1 VVTSAGALARGNG
14 VDSVGRLST
23 GEYRVDFN
31 RPVAAC
37 AHLVVQGRTGV
48 GTKPAEAQG
57 FAETS
62 GDSTGTDKVKVYTFD
77 KGGSSF
83 DRSFHLA
90 VMC

>member
-1 VVTSAGALARGNG
+1 VSSSGTLARGSG
-14 VDSVGRLST
+14 VDSVTSVST

-31 RPVAAC
+31 RAVASC
-37 AHLVVQGRTGV
+37 AHLVVQGRTGTR
-48 GTKPAEAQG
+48 TKPAEARG

-62 GDSTGTDKVKVYTFD
+62 GDPTGTDKVKVYTFD
-77 KGGSSF
+77 KGGSTF